1 MSTIEGW
8 RKMSITYSDIRNLR
22 ADTQNKVIESE
33 TSYREKKLNA
43 GWIGIVFGMGD
54 NAAKNIA
61 GFLAASSMLTGVSI
75 NIIQV
80 LRGTE
85 LSFECWKVFVP
96 IITGTLG
103 YIFGRK

>member
-1 MSTIEGW
+1 
-8 RKMSITYSDIRNLR
+8 MSISYSDIRNLR

-43 GWIGIVFGMGD
+43 GWIGFVFGMGD

-61 GFLAASSMLTGVSI
+61 GFLVVLSMVTGITI
-75 NIIQV
+75 NIIQIC
-80 LRGTE
+80 RGTE
-85 LSFECWKVFVP
+85 LSYECWKVFAP
-96 IITGTLG
+96 IITGSLG